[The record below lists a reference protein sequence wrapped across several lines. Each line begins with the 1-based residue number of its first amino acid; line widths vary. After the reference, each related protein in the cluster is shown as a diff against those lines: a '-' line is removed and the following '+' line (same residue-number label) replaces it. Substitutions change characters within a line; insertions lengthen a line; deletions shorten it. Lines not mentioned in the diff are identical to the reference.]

1 MAVRWRSR
9 RPAPAP
15 ADDGR
20 WGVARLVA
28 EREADRLARERG
40 DGPAGSAV
48 SRPASDGIRPA
59 SGVERGP
66 GAPAARPAAVDGTG
80 VPGRIAPVE
89 TPDPDPSPE
98 EERPAAREPDIDG
111 PTQRT
116 LTAVRRRRPGPAAV
130 PTPDDDA
137 GDPVPGPRRPVT
149 PTPSSPVAPAPRR
162 SPTGPVPRL
171 PAPRRPRADGDEPV
185 GTVYRPPA
193 VSARPPVDLDNGLLG
208 FSRLTRGRI
217 GARVFTIV
225 FVLIYLVILV
235 QTLSTIV

>member
-1 MAVRWRSR
+1 MVVRWRSR

-40 DGPAGSAV
+40 ARPAPAGPAATPDRAGSA
-48 SRPASDGIRPA
+48 
-59 SGVERGP
+59 
-66 GAPAARPAAVDGTG
+66 
-80 VPGRIAPVE
+80 GR
-89 TPDPDPSPE
+89 PDPDPSVE
-98 EERPAAREPDIDG
+98 GERPAAREPDIDG

-116 LTAVRRRRPGPAAV
+116 LTAVRRRRPGPAAI

-137 GDPVPGPRRPVT
+137 DDQVPGPRRPVT
-149 PTPSSPVAPAPRR
+149 PTPSSPVPPAPRR

-208 FSRLTRGRI
+208 FSRLTRGRA

>member
-28 EREADRLARERG
+28 EREADRLARQQ
-40 DGPAGSAV
+40 GPT
-48 SRPASDGIRPA
+48 
-59 SGVERGP
+59 
-66 GAPAARPAAVDGTG
+66 APP
-80 VPGRIAPVE
+80 APVE
-89 TPDPDPSPE
+89 PATPSDGSGSGSGSGERRDLPSE
-98 EERPAAREPDIDG
+98 GDAHLAREPDVDG

-116 LTAVRRRRPGPAAV
+116 LTAVRRRRPGPAAIPTPQDDPAPQGDADGSGPAAV
-130 PTPDDDA
+130 ATPDDAAAAD
-137 GDPVPGPRRPVT
+137 DSVPGSRRPVT
-149 PTPSSPVAPAPRR
+149 APPSSPVPPAPRR

-171 PAPRRPRADGDEPV
+171 PAPRRPRATGDDPAGV
-185 GTVYRPPA
+185 VYRPPA

-208 FSRLTRGRI
+208 FSRMTRGRI

>member
-9 RPAPAP
+9 HPAPAP

-28 EREADRLARERG
+28 EREADRLAREQG
-40 DGPAGSAV
+40 D
-48 SRPASDGIRPA
+48 RPA
-59 SGVERGP
+59 SGVEQEP
-66 GAPAARPAAVDGTG
+66 GAPVARPAAVDGTA
-80 VPGRIAPVE
+80 VPERVAPAE
-89 TPDPDPSPE
+89 GPDPDPSAE
-98 EERPAAREPDIDG
+98 GERPAAREPDIDG

-116 LTAVRRRRPGPAAV
+116 LTAVRRRRPGPAAI

-149 PTPSSPVAPAPRR
+149 PTPSSPVPPAPRR

-171 PAPRRPRADGDEPV
+171 PAPRRPRADRDEPV

-208 FSRLTRGRI
+208 FSRLTRGRV

>member
-40 DGPAGSAV
+40 DRPTGSTAA
-48 SRPASDGIRPA
+48 RPAADDPRPV
-59 SGVERGP
+59 SGVEREPGP
-66 GAPAARPAAVDGTG
+66 PAARPAAVDDATD
-80 VPGRIAPVE
+80 R
-89 TPDPDPSPE
+89 PDPSPE
-98 EERPAAREPDIDG
+98 GEQPAAREPEVDG

-116 LTAVRRRRPGPAAV
+116 LTAVRRRRPGPAAI

-149 PTPSSPVAPAPRR
+149 PTPSSPVPPAPRR

-208 FSRLTRGRI
+208 FSRLTRGRV

>member
-1 MAVRWRSR
+1 MAVRWRNS

-28 EREADRLARERG
+28 EREADRRARERG
-40 DGPAGSAV
+40 AHPAGPAGA
-48 SRPASDGIRPA
+48 AQD
-59 SGVERGP
+59 
-66 GAPAARPAAVDGTG
+66 APADR
-80 VPGRIAPVE
+80 
-89 TPDPDPSPE
+89 PDPDPSSDGE
-98 EERPAAREPDIDG
+98 QPAAGGPDIDG
-111 PTQRT
+111 PTRRT
-116 LTAVRRRRPGPAAV
+116 LTAVRRRRPGPAAI
-130 PTPDDDA
+130 PTPDEDADDS
-137 GDPVPGPRRPVT
+137 VPGPRRPVT
-149 PTPSSPVAPAPRR
+149 PAPSSPVPPVPRR

-171 PAPRRPRADGDEPV
+171 PAPRRPRSGDEEPV

-193 VSARPPVDLDNGLLG
+193 VSARPPVDLDEGLLG
-208 FSRLTRGRI
+208 FSRLTRGRV